1 MPRTRI
7 FWVVFLLA
15 ATPYSEMLN
24 WGVTPAL
31 SYKPV
36 EAAGRQNQVQAA
48 VRHNHRLLVS
58 RQVSDTDSD

>member
-1 MPRTRI
+1 
-7 FWVVFLLA
+7 
-15 ATPYSEMLN
+15 MLN